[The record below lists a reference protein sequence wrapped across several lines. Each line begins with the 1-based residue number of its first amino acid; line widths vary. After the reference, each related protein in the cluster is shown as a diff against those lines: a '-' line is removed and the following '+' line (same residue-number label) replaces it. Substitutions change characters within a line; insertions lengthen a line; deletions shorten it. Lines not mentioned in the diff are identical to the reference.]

1 MLFFDWLVIHH
12 TQPPMVL
19 CSWTCRFW
27 SGPSTEFHI
36 IVGRSPKRLLVTPH
50 LNTTT
55 MIFILLY
62 SIRCYILY
70 IYIFIISISVICSHH
85 FLSSFFIP
93 SSTHLTGWWRPWR
106 TRNARGW
113 AFRTGCGWLRRLSW
127 VGGCLL
133 LLIFGEVFFSFK
145 YIDFLGEVFFK
156 CWLILIKIWFKKMVF
171 VLIYPLTLIT
181 WILYID
187 VNSQ

>member
-1 MLFFDWLVIHH
+1 MTTSVGMLFFDWLVIHH

-36 IVGRSPKRLLVTPH
+36 IVGRSPKLLLVTPH

-70 IYIFIISISVICSHH
+70 IYIFIISISVIC
-85 FLSSFFIP
+85 FSSFFIIIFH
-93 SSTHLTGWWRPWR
+93 SKFHTSHRLVEAVKDAKRER
-106 TRNARGW
+106 LS
-113 AFRTGCGWLRRLSW
+113 FQDWLRTASAPKLSW
-127 VGGCLL
+127 W
-133 LLIFGEVFFSFK
+133 VFAVADIWGSF
-145 YIDFLGEVFFK
+145 FF
-156 CWLILIKIWFKKMVF
+156 
-171 VLIYPLTLIT
+171 
-181 WILYID
+181 
-187 VNSQ
+187 